1 MWLRATSPCTV
12 SIVAE
17 TLHELVAPER
27 AGRLDKW
34 LSEALGLSRGR
45 ISALVEA
52 GLVQVDGLPGKGA
65 RKLRGG
71 EAVVVTV
78 PPPVESRLIQQDIPV
93 PILYEDAD
101 VLVVDKPAGL
111 VVHPAKG
118 HLDGTLVNAVFDK
131 LDPHCGHPERPG
143 IVHRLDMGTS
153 GVMCVARTQDAYS
166 GLTAQFAEHSVE
178 RRYRALC
185 WGYAKQNAGTIDQ
198 PLARHP
204 KDRKRYAVVPGGKR
218 AVTHWRVVERFRFKV
233 PGGEGWATWF
243 ECRLE
248 TGRTHQVRVHL
259 SHLGHPLL
267 GDPMYTRPSYKPR
280 TQLPVGLR
288 EAVAGLDHQ
297 LLHAVSLG
305 FVHPVTGERVA
316 CDSEPPEDYLRV
328 LAALKGD

>member
-1 MWLRATSPCTV
+1 
-12 SIVAE
+12 VAE
-17 TLHELVAPER
+17 TIHELVAPER

-45 ISALVEA
+45 VAALVTE
-52 GLVQVDGLPGKGA
+52 GRVTVGGESVKGA

-71 EAVVVTV
+71 EAVVVSV
-78 PPPVESRLIQQDIPV
+78 PPPPDSRLVQQDISV
-93 PILYEDAD
+93 AVLYEDD
-101 VLVVDKPAGL
+101 DLLVVDKPAGL

-131 LDPHCGHPERPG
+131 LDPHAGHPERPG

-153 GVMCVARTQDAYS
+153 GVMCVARTQAAYTA
-166 GLTAQFAEHSVE
+166 LTTQFAAHTVE
-178 RRYRALC
+178 RRYWALC
-185 WGYAKQNAGTIDQ
+185 WGYAKQNEGTIDEA
-198 PLARHP
+198 LARHP
-204 KDRKRYAVVPGGKR
+204 KDRKRFAVVAGGKR
-218 AVTHWRVVERFRFKV
+218 AVTHWRVLERFRFKV
-233 PGGEGWATWF
+233 PSGEGWVSLF

-280 TQLPVGLR
+280 TQLPAGLR

-305 FVHPVTGERVA
+305 LEHPVTGERVA
-316 CDSEPPEDYLRV
+316 CESEPPEDYQQVLSLLR
-328 LAALKGD
+328 G

>member
-1 MWLRATSPCTV
+1 MRCTA

-17 TLHELVAPER
+17 TNHTLVAPER

-45 ISALVEA
+45 VATLVDA
-52 GLVQVDGLPGKGA
+52 GLVQVDGSATKGA

-71 EAVVVTV
+71 ESITV
-78 PPPVESRLIQQDIPV
+78 SIPPLPDSRLVQQDIAV
-93 PILYEDAD
+93 PILYEDDD

-118 HLDGTLVNAVFDK
+118 HMDGTLVNAVFDK
-131 LDPHCGHPERPG
+131 LDPQCGHPERPG

-153 GVMCVARTQDAYS
+153 GVMCVARHQAAYL
-166 GLTAQFAEHSVE
+166 GLTAQFAEHSVD
-178 RRYRALC
+178 RRYWALC
-185 WGYAKQNAGTIDQ
+185 WGYAKQNEGTIDE

-204 KDRKRYAVVPGGKR
+204 KDRKRYAVVSGGKR

-233 PGGEGWATWF
+233 PGGEGWVSWF

-259 SHLGHPLL
+259 SHLGHPLV
-267 GDPMYTRPSYKPR
+267 GDPMYTRPTYKPR
-280 TQLPVGLR
+280 TQLPADLR
-288 EAVAGLDHQ
+288 DAVSELDHQ

-305 FVHPVTGERVA
+305 FIHPVTGVRVERES
-316 CDSEPPEDYLRV
+316 DPPQDYQRV
-328 LAALKGD
+328 LKLLRG